1 VGAPQDKHLKNI
13 NVYLLHH
20 QLKYHHKAEQ
30 LPSKLNI
37 KGNKMSKANIQW
49 FPGHMHKAHKQIL
62 EVLPQVD
69 IIIEVV
75 DARIPYSSENP
86 LIGAIREKT
95 PCIKVLNK
103 ADLADPEITKLWID
117 YFEQEQ
123 DMKAIAITTS
133 KTEQVHQI
141 IKLCEKMLPN
151 RLSQDKQIRA
161 MIMGIP
167 NVGKSTI
174 INILA
179 DRIIAKTGNEPAVT
193 KNQQRIRLPSGI
205 MLSDTPGFL
214 WPKIENA
221 HSGYRLAVT
230 GAIKDTAI
238 EYEDIAYYAAD
249 YLIKHYLPR
258 LQARYEFEETPDSD
272 HELMELIAK
281 RRGALRAG
289 GHFDIYKV
297 STILLNELRSG
308 ALGPLSIE
316 TPDMA
321 AVEKVEAAAQ
331 IEAQRL
337 KKIEVK
343 AARRKRYKK
352 NKNKH

>member
-1 VGAPQDKHLKNI
+1 
-13 NVYLLHH
+13 
-20 QLKYHHKAEQ
+20 
-30 LPSKLNI
+30 
-37 KGNKMSKANIQW
+37 MSSTSIQW
-49 FPGHMHKAHKQIL
+49 FPGHMHKAHKEIK

-86 LIGAIREKT
+86 LIAAIREKT

-103 ADLADPEITKLWID
+103 SDLADPEITALWIE
-117 YFEQEQ
+117 YFELQEGI
-123 DMKAIAITTS
+123 KALAITTT

-141 IKLCEKMLPN
+141 TKLCQQMLPN

-214 WPKIENA
+214 WPKIENQ
-221 HSGYRLAVT
+221 HSGYRLALT

-238 EYEDIAYYAAD
+238 EYEDIAYYAAE
-249 YLIKHYLPR
+249 YLIKHYPER
-258 LQARYEFEETPDSD
+258 LKVRYELEVVPETD
-272 HELMELIAK
+272 HELMEAIAL
-281 RRGALRAG
+281 RRGCLRAG

-308 ALGPLSIE
+308 ALGPISVE
-316 TPDMA
+316 TPAMA
-321 AVEKVEAAAQ
+321 EIEKVEVVKLMAKQAEEKIA
-331 IEAQRL
+331 
-337 KKIEVK
+337 KKE
-343 AARRKRYKK
+343 ARRRRSRK
-352 NKNKH
+352 NR

>member
-1 VGAPQDKHLKNI
+1 
-13 NVYLLHH
+13 
-20 QLKYHHKAEQ
+20 
-30 LPSKLNI
+30 
-37 KGNKMSKANIQW
+37 MSKANIQW
-49 FPGHMHKAHKQIL
+49 FPGHMHKAHKQIK

-86 LIGAIREKT
+86 LIAAIREKT

-103 ADLADPEITKLWID
+103 ADLADPEITTKWIE
-117 YFEQEQ
+117 YLEQQ
-123 DMKAIAITTS
+123 QGIKAIAITTS
-133 KTEQVHQI
+133 KPEQVHQI
-141 IKLCEKMLPN
+141 TKLCEQLLPH
-151 RLSQDKQIRA
+151 RLGQDKQIRA

-221 HSGYRLAVT
+221 NSGYRLAVT

-238 EYEDIAYYAAD
+238 EYEDIAYYAAE
-249 YLIKHYLPR
+249 YLIKHYLVR
-258 LQARYEFEETPDSD
+258 LQQRYDFEETPNSD

-308 ALGPLSIE
+308 ALGPISMEIPE
-316 TPDMA
+316 MV
-321 AVEKVEAAAQ
+321 AVEKLEVAEITA
-331 IEAQRL
+331 EKTK

-343 AARRKRYKK
+343 EARRRRYKK
-352 NKNKH
+352 NR

>member
-1 VGAPQDKHLKNI
+1 
-13 NVYLLHH
+13 
-20 QLKYHHKAEQ
+20 
-30 LPSKLNI
+30 
-37 KGNKMSKANIQW
+37 MSKANIQW
-49 FPGHMHKAHKQIL
+49 FPGHMHKAHKQII

-86 LIGAIREKT
+86 LIGAIRKKT

-103 ADLADPEITKLWID
+103 SDLADPEITQQWIE
-117 YFEQEQ
+117 YLEQ
-123 DMKAIAITTS
+123 DQDIKAIAITTS
-133 KTEQVHQI
+133 KPEQVHQI
-141 IKLCEKMLPN
+141 TKLCEQMLPN

-221 HSGYRLAVT
+221 NSGYRLAVT

-238 EYEDIAYYAAD
+238 EYEDIAYYAAE
-249 YLIKHYLPR
+249 YLIEHYLPR
-258 LQARYEFEETPDSD
+258 LQKRYEFEETPQGD

-308 ALGPLSIE
+308 ALGPISIE
-316 TPDMA
+316 TPAMA
-321 AVEKVEAAAQ
+321 AIEKVEVAKLMALQA
-331 IEAQRL
+331 EN
-337 KKIEVK
+337 KIEKKK
-343 AARRKRYKK
+343 ARKRKY
-352 NKNKH
+352 NKRR

>member
-1 VGAPQDKHLKNI
+1 
-13 NVYLLHH
+13 
-20 QLKYHHKAEQ
+20 
-30 LPSKLNI
+30 
-37 KGNKMSKANIQW
+37 MSKANIQW
-49 FPGHMHKAHKQIL
+49 FPGHMHKAHKQIK

-86 LIGAIREKT
+86 LIAAIRENT

-103 ADLADPEITKLWID
+103 ADLADPEITEKWIE
-117 YFEQEQ
+117 YLEQ
-123 DMKAIAITTS
+123 DQDIKALAITTS
-133 KTEQVHQI
+133 KPEQVHQI
-141 IKLCEKMLPN
+141 TKLCELMLPH

-221 HSGYRLAVT
+221 NSGYRLAVT

-238 EYEDIAYYAAD
+238 EYEDIAYYAAE
-249 YLIKHYLPR
+249 YLIQHYLPR
-258 LQARYEFEETPDSD
+258 LQQRYEFEDTPQTD

-281 RRGALRAG
+281 RRGCLRAG

-321 AVEKVEAAAQ
+321 MVEKVEVAALMAIQ
-331 IEAQRL
+331 AEN
-337 KKIEVK
+337 KIEK
-343 AARRKRYKK
+343 KKSRKR
-352 NKNKH
+352 KHKRR

>member
-1 VGAPQDKHLKNI
+1 
-13 NVYLLHH
+13 
-20 QLKYHHKAEQ
+20 
-30 LPSKLNI
+30 
-37 KGNKMSKANIQW
+37 MSRANIQW
-49 FPGHMHKAHKQIL
+49 FPGHMHKAHQQIK

-86 LIGAIREKT
+86 LIANIREKT

-103 ADLADPEITKLWID
+103 SDLADPQITAQWIT
-117 YFEQEQ
+117 YLEQEQ
-123 DMKAIAITTS
+123 GIKALAITTS
-133 KTEQVHQI
+133 KPEQVHQI
-141 IKLCEKMLPN
+141 TKLCEQMLPHK
-151 RLSQDKQIRA
+151 LGQDKQIRA

-179 DRIIAKTGNEPAVT
+179 ERIIAKTGNEPAVT
-193 KNQQRIRLPSGI
+193 KQQQRIRLPSGI

-221 HSGYRLAVT
+221 NSGYRLAVT

-238 EYEDIAYYAAD
+238 EYEDIAYYAAE
-249 YLIKHYLPR
+249 YLLANYPQR
-258 LQARYEFEETPDSD
+258 LQERYELETLPQSD
-272 HELMELIAK
+272 HELMEAIAL
-281 RRGALRAG
+281 RRGCLRAG

-316 TPDMA
+316 TPEMA
-321 AVEKVEAAAQ
+321 SVEKVAVAQ
-331 IEAQRL
+331 LMAEQAEN
-337 KKIEVK
+337 KIEK
-343 AARRKRYKK
+343 KKSRKRKYKRR
-352 NKNKH
+352 

>member
-1 VGAPQDKHLKNI
+1 
-13 NVYLLHH
+13 
-20 QLKYHHKAEQ
+20 
-30 LPSKLNI
+30 
-37 KGNKMSKANIQW
+37 MSKANIQW
-49 FPGHMHKAHKQIL
+49 FPGHMHKAHKQIQ

-86 LIGAIREKT
+86 LIAAIRKKT

-103 ADLADPEITKLWID
+103 ADLADPEITARWIE
-117 YFEQEQ
+117 YLEQ
-123 DMKAIAITTS
+123 DQDIKAIAITTS
-133 KTEQVHQI
+133 KPEQVHQI
-141 IKLCEKMLPN
+141 TKLCEQMLPN
-151 RLSQDKQIRA
+151 RLGQDKQIRA

-221 HSGYRLAVT
+221 NSGYRLAVT

-238 EYEDIAYYAAD
+238 EYEDIAYYAAE

-258 LQARYEFEETPDSD
+258 LQQRYEFDETPQSD

-308 ALGPLSIE
+308 ALGLLSLEIPE
-316 TPDMA
+316 MV
-321 AVEKVEAAAQ
+321 AVEKLEVEVIMA
-331 IEAQRL
+331 EKL
-337 KKIEVK
+337 KKKIEVK
-343 AARRKRYKK
+343 EARRKRYKK
-352 NKNKH
+352 NR